1 MKEATQ
7 PKLVRPKVNKILT
20 TTLVF
25 VLINI
30 ILSAF
35 LTYDFYIQSTTGVC
49 SVDGIFGCGGV
60 QESEYALLAG
70 IPHALVGIIFYSIVL
85 IGIGGVILKVPFHRA
100 IKFLR
105 PQMVLDII
113 RWISYVA
120 ALYAFYLSYAEI
132 AILKV
137 YSAPY
142 LAQQLM
148 IFVILGLQIWA
159 NVVISSGKKDT
170 QVCEFC

>member
-25 VLINI
+25 VLINVV
-30 ILSAF
+30 LSAF
-35 LTYDFYIQSTTGVC
+35 LTYDFYLQAGTGAC
-49 SVDGIFGCGGV
+49 SMGSIFGCGGI

-70 IPHALVGIIFYSIVL
+70 VPHALIGIIFYTISF
-85 IGIGGVILKVPFHRA
+85 IGIGGVIIKIPFHRA
-100 IKFLR
+100 VKFLR
-105 PQMVLDII
+105 PQMILDLI
-113 RWISYVA
+113 RWASYVA
-120 ALYAFYLSYAEI
+120 ALYAFYLTYAEI
-132 AILKV
+132 AILKT
-137 YSAPY
+137 YSLPY
-142 LAQQLM
+142 LTQQLM

-159 NVVISSGKKDT
+159 NVTISEGKKDT